1 MAKIINLLLTFI
13 MLSLF
18 IAYFFINIKELW
30 EGSPALG
37 LLYSAVLIGSFM
49 VVLQILLAKKVIIR
63 KSFFVIILFFTYFI
77 FRIVVDTQNADMLK
91 ALTIGTNGGM
101 ILCYISGAL
110 VGFSF
115 LNIKKTI
122 TNSKQL
128 QNIYSILIFILVA
141 IFSFFYFDLLVN
153 LLSLQRED
161 IFLISGGSNYQR
173 VGSFMLMT
181 FIILF
186 HFIMLMLIDFKYKN
200 RLTKFLYLKS
210 IIWNFTLIISALL
223 FSQLIGSNNAFVNLM
238 ILLIVFS
245 IVIMLVMSKKSIF
258 ILSNYNI
265 LNIFRG
271 EIVKRIYF
279 HIFIAI
285 LVIALLLFL
294 LIAIYDIDI
303 NRFRI
308 LGFGTEGA
316 TSVNT
321 RLELWNNFFI
331 HLDYSLLLGNMM
343 VDTHTTGTGSY
354 AHSFIASLLT
364 HLGLFGFLLF
374 FVYLFFAIKENMISY
389 NIYYLKFFDNI
400 VFAYSFL
407 LFAGIFLVA
416 SAFVYFSW
424 MPIWFLFGLIF
435 PQFILINKEKNEKNH
450 INSPK

>member
-1 MAKIINLLLTFI
+1 
-13 MLSLF
+13 MLYLWCFSR
-18 IAYFFINIKELW
+18 FFI
-30 EGSPALG
+30 
-37 LLYSAVLIGSFM
+37 
-49 VVLQILLAKKVIIR
+49 
-63 KSFFVIILFFTYFI
+63 
-77 FRIVVDTQNADMLK
+77 LK
-91 ALTIGTNGGM
+91 H
-101 ILCYISGAL
+101 
-110 VGFSF
+110 
-115 LNIKKTI
+115 KKTI

-173 VGSFMLMT
+173 VGSFMSMT

-321 RLELWNNFFI
+321 RLELWNNFF
-331 HLDYSLLLGNMM
+331 YSLLLGNMM

-354 AHSFIASLLT
+354 VHSFIASPLT

-416 SAFVYFSW
+416 STSVYFSW
-424 MPIWFLFGLIF
+424 TPILFLFGLIF

>member
-101 ILCYISGAL
+101 ILYYISGAL

-354 AHSFIASLLT
+354 VHSFIASLLT

-416 SAFVYFSW
+416 SASVYFSW
-424 MPIWFLFGLIF
+424 TPIWFLFGLIF